1 MKTKLK
7 TKIFRIVLIIL
18 FAIFLT
24 MFISN
29 KYGYYEYKKREQV
42 TLTQK
47 QIKQF
52 EEDIK
57 NGKDVNLENYLEN
70 TNKNYQTK
78 FSQLGLN
85 ISNSI
90 ASVVEGSVNKVFG
103 YISKFVVEN

>member
-1 MKTKLK
+1 M
-7 TKIFRIVLIIL
+7 
-18 FAIFLT
+18 
-24 MFISN
+24 
-29 KYGYYEYKKREQV
+29 
-42 TLTQK
+42 
-47 QIKQF
+47 
-52 EEDIK
+52 
-57 NGKDVNLENYLEN
+57 NLENYLEN